1 MQHSRLPLSSLTR
14 EDSSSRGKEQQ
25 QEQQRE
31 RLNSEHKLTSSSF
44 LPSFGLGVGV
54 GVGVGAPN
62 AFDRK
67 PSRRGNRRFPVF
79 HLDQLFPFFTVF
91 GAAQISSFHFFTPL
105 FVQVSVLRETGLFGF
120 LLQSVFHNLL
130 TPGWKSAGERKRERE
145 SETERNIQSQRGRKG
160 FKKLRK

>member
-25 QEQQRE
+25 QE

-54 GVGVGAPN
+54 GVGVGVGAPK

-67 PSRRGNRRFPVF
+67 PSRRGNRHFPVF
-79 HLDQLFPFFTVF
+79 HLDQLFSFFTVF

-130 TPGWKSAGERKRERE
+130 TPGWKSAGEKERER
-145 SETERNIQSQRGRKG
+145 ETERNIQSQRGRKD